1 MKESSPR
8 SALDKVLHQP
18 IRTQITAYLASHG
31 EATFTDLKNVLGL
44 TDGNLDAHMKKLI
57 QTGYIVSRK
66 EGDAVRPQTFYTL
79 SSEGKSAFD
88 AYVKDL
94 SNILGIST

>member
-8 SALDKVLHQP
+8 PVLDKVLHQP
-18 IRTQITAYLASHG
+18 IRTQITAYLASRG
-31 EATFTDLKNVLGL
+31 EATFTDLKNALGL

-66 EGDAVRPQTFYTL
+66 EGYAVRPQTFYTL

-94 SNILGIST
+94 SSILGIST